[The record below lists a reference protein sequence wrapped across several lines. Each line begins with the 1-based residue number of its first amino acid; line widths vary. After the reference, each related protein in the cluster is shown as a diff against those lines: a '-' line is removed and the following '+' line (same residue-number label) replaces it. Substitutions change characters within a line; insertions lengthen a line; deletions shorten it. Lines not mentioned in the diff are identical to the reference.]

1 MVLLLLLLLAII
13 PLLGVAWIA
22 AYGSLFPQPTVDALF
37 TSLILLSM
45 SAIFGMTALFEL
57 RRYLSGASGGGGPAA
72 TPSSFSRLVRRGR
85 VKEVTFYEADVGQP
99 NKSIVTLSDGGRSA
113 EMLVLSGD
121 VRNALPVGQKVQ
133 IRLRKQD
140 GLNVLADVQY
150 S

>member
-1 MVLLLLLLLAII
+1 MMLLALLLLAAI

-45 SAIFGMTALFEL
+45 SGIFGATAAFEL
-57 RRYLSGASGGGGPAA
+57 RRYLSGASRGSAGNPHSLSG
-72 TPSSFSRLVRRGR
+72 LVRRGR
-85 VKEVTFYEADVGQP
+85 VKEVSFYEAEVGQP
-99 NKSIVTLSDGGRSA
+99 NKSIVTLGEDGRSA

-121 VRNALPVGQKVQ
+121 VRNALPIGQKVQ
-133 IRLRKQD
+133 ITLRKQD
-140 GLNVLADVQY
+140 GTNVLVDVQY

>member
-1 MVLLLLLLLAII
+1 MVLVLLVLLALI
-13 PLLGVAWIA
+13 PLFGVAWIA
-22 AYGSLFPQPTVDALF
+22 AYGSLFPQPTIDALF

-57 RRYLSGASGGGGPAA
+57 RRYLSGGSGGGPTAA
-72 TPSSFSRLVRRGR
+72 PSSLSRLVRRGR

-99 NKSIVTLSDGGRSA
+99 NKSIVTLSDDGRPA

-133 IRLRKQD
+133 ITLRRHD
-140 GLNVLADVQY
+140 GENVLVDVHY

>member
-1 MVLLLLLLLAII
+1 MMLLLLLLLAAI

-22 AYGSLFPQPTVDALF
+22 ASGSLLPQPTIDALF

-45 SAIFGMTALFEL
+45 SGIFGATAAFEL
-57 RRYLSGASGGGGPAA
+57 RRYLSGASRGSSAKPHS
-72 TPSSFSRLVRRGR
+72 PSGLSRSGR
-85 VKEVTFYEADVGQP
+85 VKEVSFYEADVGQP
-99 NKSIVTLSDGGRSA
+99 NKSIVTLAEDGRSA

-133 IRLRKQD
+133 ITLRKQD
-140 GLNVLADVQY
+140 GTNVLVDVQY

>member
-1 MVLLLLLLLAII
+1 MALLLLLLLAAI
-13 PLLGVAWIA
+13 PLLGVVWIA
-22 AYGSLFPQPTVDALF
+22 ASGSLFPQPTIDALF

-45 SAIFGMTALFEL
+45 SGIFGATACFEL
-57 RRYLSGASGGGGPAA
+57 RRYLSGASRGSDPNPHSQSGPI
-72 TPSSFSRLVRRGR
+72 RRGR
-85 VKEVTFYEADVGQP
+85 VKEVSFYEADVGQP
-99 NKSIVTLSDGGRSA
+99 NKSIVTLAEDGRSA

-140 GLNVLADVQY
+140 GQNVLVDVQY

>member
-1 MVLLLLLLLAII
+1 MMLLLLLLLAVI

-22 AYGSLFPQPTVDALF
+22 VSGSLLPQPTIDALF

-45 SAIFGMTALFEL
+45 SGIFGATAAFEL
-57 RRYLSGASGGGGPAA
+57 RRYLSGAGRGSAAKPQSASGV
-72 TPSSFSRLVRRGR
+72 SRSGR
-85 VKEVTFYEADVGQP
+85 VKEVSFYEADVGQS
-99 NKSIVTLSDGGRSA
+99 NKSIVTVAEDGRSA

-133 IRLRKQD
+133 ITLRKQD
-140 GLNVLADVQY
+140 GTNVLVDVQY